1 MDLKNY
7 KNVLLKR
14 STEDLT
20 IKEKEKFLGYLL
32 IIPSV
37 VLVAAAILYPLVY
50 NVYLSFTEVPLHP
63 DESPVWVGL
72 ENYATM
78 LTDDR
83 FWTAFWNSI
92 LFTLFSSL
100 IATAAGLGVALLFRR
115 KFRGRRIVRGIVLL
129 PYVLPIIAAAFVWRF
144 MLNPIY
150 GVVPY
155 SMQMTGIYTGELD
168 LLGEPSIAIWTV
180 ILVDSWRVF
189 PFAFLLLMARVQSI
203 PPDMY
208 EAAKL
213 DGAGRFARFKDI
225 TLPELKYVI
234 ATVFLLRWIWNFNA
248 FADVWLLT
256 REVPTLPIYTYLTA
270 FSSFDQGLAAAISML
285 LFLFLIAFVLLYVA
299 WFADW

>member
-1 MDLKNY
+1 MAIKEY
-7 KNVLLKR
+7 KNSLLNR
-14 STEDLT
+14 QEEDLT
-20 IKEKEKFLGYLL
+20 IKQKERLLGYVL

-37 VLVAAAILYPLVY
+37 ILVTAAILYPLIY
-50 NVYLSFTEVPLHP
+50 NIYLSFTEVPLHP

-72 ENYATM
+72 ENYVTM

-83 FWTAFWNSI
+83 FWNAFKNTI
-92 LFTLFSSL
+92 IFTLFSSL
-100 IATAAGLGVALLFRR
+100 LATAAGVAVALLFRR
-115 KFRGRRIVRGIVLL
+115 KFRGRRIVRGVVLL

-155 SMQMTGIYTGELD
+155 SMQMTGIYTGEVD
-168 LLGEPSIAIWTV
+168 LLGDPSIAIWTV
-180 ILVDSWRVF
+180 ILVDVWRVF

-256 REVPTLPIYTYLTA
+256 RDVPTLPIYTYLTA

-285 LFLFLIAFVLLYVA
+285 LFLFLIGFVLLYVA

>member
-1 MDLKNY
+1 MSIKQY
-7 KNVLLKR
+7 KNILLNGGYD
-14 STEDLT
+14 DLT
-20 IKEKEKFLGYLL
+20 IKQKERLLGYVL

-37 VLVAAAILYPLVY
+37 VLVTAAILYPLVY
-50 NVYLSFTEVPLHP
+50 NIYLSFTEVPLHP
-63 DESPVWVGL
+63 DESPIWVGL

-83 FWTAFWNSI
+83 FWTAFQNTI
-92 LFTLFSSL
+92 IFTLFSSI
-100 IATAAGLGVALLFRR
+100 IATAVGLGVALLFRR
-115 KFRGRRIVRGIVLL
+115 EFKGRRVVRGVVLL

-155 SMQMTGIYTGELD
+155 SVQVTGIYRGELD

-225 TLPELKYVI
+225 TLPELKYVL

-256 REVPTLPIYTYLTA
+256 RDVPTLPIYTYLTA

-285 LFLFLIAFVLLYVA
+285 LFVFLIGFVSLYVA
-299 WFADW
+299 WFAEW

>member
-7 KNVLLKR
+7 KNVLLRR